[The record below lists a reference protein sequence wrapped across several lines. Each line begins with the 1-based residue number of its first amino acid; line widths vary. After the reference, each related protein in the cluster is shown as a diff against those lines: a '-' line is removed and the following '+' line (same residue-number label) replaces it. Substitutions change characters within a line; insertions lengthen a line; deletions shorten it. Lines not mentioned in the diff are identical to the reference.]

1 MNGPPSPTSSASAL
15 AGFSLCEA
23 GRTVDGWGRA
33 IFLATVLSGLPISSP
48 PPNLFALAAGVV
60 FAGLEAYHALRL
72 AIDRPVFAAWA
83 RLDGDA
89 LPDALRGFDA
99 ALAKLAGKDE
109 RSGDALRP
117 LSGRVAGV
125 RRLLLRQAVCL
136 GGQAAALAVILSGY
150 FFHAN
155 A

>member
-1 MNGPPSPTSSASAL
+1 MNGLPPQTPSAL
-15 AGFSLCEA
+15 ALVGLSLCEA
-23 GRTVDGWGRA
+23 GRRVDGWSRA
-33 IFLATVLSGLPISSP
+33 IFLATVLSGLLISP
-48 PPNLFALAAGVV
+48 PPPNPFAFAAGVV
-60 FAGLEAYHALRL
+60 LAGLEAYHALRL

-83 RLDGDA
+83 QLDGDA
-89 LPDALRGFDA
+89 LPGALRGFDA

-109 RSGDALRP
+109 RSDGVLRP

-125 RRLLLRQAVCL
+125 RRLLLHQAVCL
-136 GGQAAALAVILSGY
+136 GGQAAALVVILSGY